1 MHVVARVHAAAV
13 AARAPRRALALAGP
27 EDTGGVGG
35 AADAA
40 AAAIEDVRRAVDT
53 LTAVALDE
61 RAAASTTRG
70 SSVDPGPSPVC

>member
-1 MHVVARVHAAAV
+1 VAGLDAVVGQELAV
-13 AARAPRRALALAGP
+13 AGVAYLAVP
-27 EDTGGVGG
+27 